1 MPRIRLNQE
10 YRNKVANRMRVH
22 LEQENT
28 QEKEKF
34 FQCRE
39 NFKEHQ
45 DNTWELAQQCV
56 SRQYPPKDVQLA
68 HYLQDKYPNV
78 NTVEKDSCFH
88 FGYMAKKEGEAKD
101 TSRSWSA
108 EHREQDDKYISKH
121 FDFKLN
127 GDMDGVDRQD
137 DEEGYQPQSRDF
149 AYAYFRDELKGREG
163 CNPDITIEMDGK
175 ESNPHWTKFKD
186 ANDKYLGTTSG
197 NDNLTSYADKWDKE
211 YELDLIG
218 REYCRDRQIAVSREE
233 FKTFEIWQQAKGQ
246 LIMAHY
252 LQDKYENVNTIAKDS
267 CFHFGYMAKK
277 GGEQEDTS
285 RSWSREHHEQDD
297 KYISKHFDFKLN
309 GDMDGVD
316 RQDEVEGYQPQSR
329 DFAYA
334 YFRDELKGR
343 EGCNPD
349 ITIEMEGKDRNPHEQ
364 KYKDANDKYLGFNC
378 GSDNLTSYSAQWDKD
393 YELDLIGREYCRD
406 RQIAVSKEE
415 FKTFEMWQQKKGQL
429 IMAHYKWIK
438 SILNQMKE
446 IKMGLKGY
454 RYLDEAIEL
463 CTELG
468 LNVQE
473 DEVIRTNSTGL
484 VIYNPKNLAERIKGM
499 KNKNFSREDKIKA
512 RLLYEAQS
520 QVVN

>member
-1 MPRIRLNQE
+1 MSRIRLNQE
-10 YRNKVANRMRVH
+10 YRNKIANRMRVH
-22 LEQENT
+22 IEQENT

-39 NFKEHQ
+39 NFKAHQ
-45 DNTWELAQQCV
+45 DKTWELAKECV
-56 SRQYPPKDVQLA
+56 SRQYPKEDV
-68 HYLQDKYPNV
+68 D
-78 NTVEKDSCFH
+78 
-88 FGYMAKKEGEAKD
+88 
-101 TSRSWSA
+101 
-108 EHREQDDKYISKH
+108 
-121 FDFKLN
+121 
-127 GDMDGVDRQD
+127 
-137 DEEGYQPQSRDF
+137 
-149 AYAYFRDELKGREG
+149 
-163 CNPDITIEMDGK
+163 
-175 ESNPHWTKFKD
+175 
-186 ANDKYLGTTSG
+186 
-197 NDNLTSYADKWDKE
+197 
-211 YELDLIG
+211 
-218 REYCRDRQIAVSREE
+218 
-233 FKTFEIWQQAKGQ
+233 
-246 LIMAHY
+246 MAHY

-277 GGEQEDTS
+277 EGNAEQYEQSNWRGNHD
-285 RSWSREHHEQDD
+285 EQDD
-297 KYISKHFDFKLN
+297 KYITKHFDFKLN
-309 GDMDGVD
+309 GDMDNVD
-316 RQDEVEGYQPQSR
+316 RQEDEENYQPQSR

-378 GSDNLTSYSAQWDKD
+378 GSNNLTSYSAQWDKD

-415 FKTFEMWQQKKGQL
+415 FKTFEIWQQAKGQL

-438 SILNQMKE
+438 SVLEQMKE